1 MVKFLKKYLPWAMIA
16 FLVFNIVAEWLGVP
30 FLSVQL
36 VNVLAIIGWMH
47 QRPHIPRDMLLKAIK
62 PVLQQVDDTLALTS

>member
-16 FLVFNIVAEWLGVP
+16 FLVFNIVAEWLGVS

-36 VNVLAIIGWMH
+36 VNVLAIIGWISYIEIT
-47 QRPHIPRDMLLKAIK
+47 QF
-62 PVLQQVDDTLALTS
+62 DTEG

>member
-1 MVKFLKKYLPWAMIA
+1 MVKFLKTYLPWGIIA

-36 VNVLAIIGWMH
+36 VNVLAIIGWISYIEIA
-47 QRPHIPRDMLLKAIK
+47 QF
-62 PVLQQVDDTLALTS
+62 DTEG

>member
-16 FLVFNIVAEWLGVP
+16 FLVFNILAEWLGVP

-36 VNVLAIIGWMH
+36 VNVLAIIGWISYIEIT
-47 QRPHIPRDMLLKAIK
+47 QF
-62 PVLQQVDDTLALTS
+62 DTEG

>member
-1 MVKFLKKYLPWAMIA
+1 MVKFLKRYLPWAMIV

-36 VNVLAIIGWMH
+36 VNVLAIIGWISYIEIA
-47 QRPHIPRDMLLKAIK
+47 QF
-62 PVLQQVDDTLALTS
+62 DTEG

>member
-1 MVKFLKKYLPWAMIA
+1 MVKFLKRYLPWAMIA

-36 VNVLAIIGWMH
+36 VNVLAIIGWISYIEIA
-47 QRPHIPRDMLLKAIK
+47 QF
-62 PVLQQVDDTLALTS
+62 DTEG

>member
-1 MVKFLKKYLPWAMIA
+1 MVKFLKKYLPWSIIA

-36 VNVLAIIGWMH
+36 VNVLAIIGWISYIEIT
-47 QRPHIPRDMLLKAIK
+47 QF
-62 PVLQQVDDTLALTS
+62 DTEG

>member
-1 MVKFLKKYLPWAMIA
+1 MVKFLKKCLPWGIIA

-36 VNVLAIIGWMH
+36 VNVLAIIGWISYIEIT
-47 QRPHIPRDMLLKAIK
+47 QF
-62 PVLQQVDDTLALTS
+62 DTEG